1 MRKTQQHSYIWLNH
15 RTLLKSELLM
25 PRNSNV
31 MILWKKKKVLS
42 KKIGAVDRREDE
54 VKEGQQGERCGFR

>member
-1 MRKTQQHSYIWLNH
+1 
-15 RTLLKSELLM
+15 M

-54 VKEGQQGERCGFR
+54 VKEGQQGERALWV